1 MHKIKKFKRS
11 PSAAATVLKGTEMKG
26 IRLNYTV
33 FRPLVAFLLI
43 YSPYEAAALNRRKI
57 SGPLG
62 KGGGHTLHFNV
73 SKTRPWPD
81 HPPSPCKN
89 YPDYPADPPGEQ

>member
-1 MHKIKKFKRS
+1 MGIMQKIKKFKRS
-11 PSAAATVLKGTEMKG
+11 PSAAATVLKETEMKG
-26 IRLNYTV
+26 NYTV
-33 FRPLVAFLLI
+33 FWPLVASLLI
-43 YSPYEAAALNRRKI
+43 YSPDEAAALTRRKI

-62 KGGGHTLHFNV
+62 KGGGHTLYFNV
-73 SKTRPWPD
+73 SKTHPWPD